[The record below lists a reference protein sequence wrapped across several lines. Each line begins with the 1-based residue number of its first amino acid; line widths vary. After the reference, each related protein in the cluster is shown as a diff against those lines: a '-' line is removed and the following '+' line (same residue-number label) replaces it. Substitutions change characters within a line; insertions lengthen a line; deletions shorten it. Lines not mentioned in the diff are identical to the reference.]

1 MAENQKN
8 GDTVKVSETP
18 VLDSGTYEIIR
29 QRLDTNAKSLKGC
42 LEQLNSARK
51 AVFGTVDTALSASE
65 RITTRNSCVP
75 RDMATFGN
83 KFLFGYNVQFGLKSM
98 TGIED
103 VFALYDYQNKVFTE
117 TSLDLLKDQ
126 RFSRDFQEL
135 YKYYKNTSLA
145 KIQIISPFLYMIF
158 STGKDVTDVKT
169 FKWKIDGTSLEY
181 IDNRSERDVT
191 LPPQQEFEW
200 KRTHRDFF
208 RKGTNP
214 HISIEDRIFVETIGG
229 DLTIKIEDNTNTGKG
244 IYAEPVENPD
254 QTLDDA
260 EYFYCCLENIILL
273 KIKPFQEKK
282 YRYFLYNEKTQ
293 KVHRIDSIEQACVLL
308 PDNQGVIFPNGYYLQ
323 TGTYKIFDSINDN
336 LRFER
341 RIQSPNGEDYQYV
354 FYENNSGMY
363 IIIPYNSI
371 SQEIATPIVCSGFSY
386 FDNGELILF
395 KADIEPRNNHVIQIW
410 QTPFCSHD
418 YTPPAIN
425 SESFYYKI
433 GNKDI
438 VKCMSDCQT
447 VLSLLFK
454 DDSWANLYIDITRE
468 TDRVL
473 DAYFWIDKPEA
484 FGLREILQQVRT
496 VSSSAVEEF
505 DKVSRTRKST
515 ADAIAAVK
523 NATKELLESSEL
535 RDNTSVEKFVAS
547 LAQLRSLRG
556 EIISL
561 KELKYADINS
571 INNLETSVKER
582 IDKLS
587 AACITFLLKPESLNP
602 YRKRTE
608 EMGISIT
615 AIERTNEG
623 KKKEDALDAIG
634 TDLELLIDIVNNLK
648 IDDPANATIIIE
660 AISAIFSDLNKTRS
674 ALRLRMKELRR
685 SEGSAEFSAQIK
697 LLDQS
702 VANYLDLA
710 ESAEKCDEF
719 YSKTVLQL
727 EELDGK
733 FADFDEFLPLLAQKR
748 TEIQQAFE
756 SRKILLQEQRART
769 CAAVMSAAER
779 ILKGIETKARS
790 FTTQNEINAYF
801 ASDLMVGKLREL
813 QEKLELFNDTV
824 KAEDIQSKLK
834 TLKED
839 ASRQLKDR
847 SDLFTEGDNLIKLG
861 KHSFTVNTQPLDL
874 TIVFKDNALFYHL
887 TGTDFFERVPSSE
900 LQSAQDV
907 WSQEYISETA
917 DLYRGEYLA
926 WQLLTSSINGTFAK
940 PEEIAAWSEQELLT
954 QITRFMSPRYDEGYV
969 KGVHDHDA
977 SLILRELLHLHTS
990 TGLLT
995 FDPSARSL
1003 ARLFWIWD
1011 EHTEFKRTCEKYL
1024 RGIAQVSQVFKT
1036 PGKYVEIKTQIVKLL
1051 IEFCRT
1057 VPFIADSYI
1066 DQSAEYLCEELKKG
1080 TPFVI
1085 SMEADQHCRAFY
1097 DSLREQ
1103 RMLQVFTDSVAV
1115 LRDAQPLQIDLIN
1128 NWFRAYTDASDEKID
1143 QEFVPEAVTL
1153 IVAEQLFNQNYRG
1166 SSAVIQVPSVRTV
1179 QGLRGDH
1186 STIKNGQHTF
1196 TYASFSR
1203 KLTSYITNGAIKF
1216 ERYRN
1221 ERKALLQQFKKDLK
1235 LDEFTPRV
1243 MSSFVRNK
1251 LINELYL
1258 PLIGDN
1264 FAKQIGAAGN
1274 KKRTDLM
1281 GMLLLISPPGY
1292 GKTTLMEYVANRLGL
1307 IFMKINGPA
1316 VGNKVTS
1323 LDPSEAP
1330 NASARE
1336 EIEKLNL
1343 ALEMGNNVM
1352 IYVDDIQH
1360 VSPEFL
1366 EKFISLCDA
1375 QRKIEGVYKGN
1386 SKTYDLRG
1394 KKVAVVMAGNPYT
1407 ESGERFKVPD
1417 MLANRADT
1425 YNLGDMLSANE
1436 KAFKLSYLE
1445 NALTSNLVLSEL
1457 SNRNASDLYSIVNAV
1472 EQNNFDSL
1480 ALEGDYGQDLRN
1492 DVITITKK
1500 LLTVR
1505 DIVLRVNQE
1514 YIRSAAQANEYRTEP
1529 PFKLQGSYR
1538 NMNRIAERVVP
1549 VMNEKELFNLVLQSY
1564 ENDAQTLT
1572 TGAEANLLK
1581 WKELQGCQSESDSQR
1596 WGEIKRVFN
1605 QHKLVQAD
1613 DKFGQAVLQLGKLS
1627 DGLEDIKKVIAS
1639 KPSTNS
1645 NDLQKE
1651 QFLKLEPSMH
1661 KQIDKIIAGLTMTSK
1676 TSLEKSPVNTQETT
1690 AALVMVL
1697 ENQTKVLNEWLVTL
1711 QNTSEKHSVNVESL
1725 QTAINRSLW
1734 FQRELVARFLKD
1746 ERMERKEDKQ
1756 GKDLSKDL
1764 H

>member
-1 MAENQKN
+1 MTMAENQNN
-8 GDTVKVSETP
+8 GDITKVPETP
-18 VLDSGTYEIIR
+18 ALDSGTYEIIR
-29 QRLDTNAKSLKGC
+29 QRLDTSAKSLKGC
-42 LEQLNSARK
+42 LEQLNTARK

-65 RITTRNSCVP
+65 RITTRNACVP

-83 KFLFGYNVQFGLKSM
+83 RFLFGYNVQFGLKSM

-103 VFALYDYQNKVFTE
+103 VFSLYEYQNNTFTE
-117 TSLDLLKDQ
+117 TSLDIIKDE
-126 RFSRDFQEL
+126 RFSRDFLEL

-145 KIQIISPFLYMIF
+145 KIQVISPFLYMIF
-158 STGKDVTDVKT
+158 STGKDITDVKT
-169 FKWKIDGTSLEY
+169 FKWKIAGNTLEY
-181 IDNRSERDVT
+181 IDNRSEREIS

-208 RKGTNP
+208 RKGVNP

-244 IYAEPVENPD
+244 IYAEPVENAD

-273 KIKPFQEKK
+273 KVKPFQEKA

-308 PDNQGVIFPNGYYLQ
+308 PDNQGVIFPNGCYLQ
-323 TGTYKIFDSINDN
+323 TGTFKIFDSISDN

-341 RIQSPNGEDYQYV
+341 RIQAPNGEDFQFV
-354 FYENNSGMY
+354 FYDTTSGMY

-371 SQEIATPIVCSGFSY
+371 SQEIATPVVCSGFSY

-395 KADIEPRNNHVIQIW
+395 KAEREPRNNHVIQIW

-418 YTPPAIN
+418 YIPPAIN
-425 SESFYYKI
+425 TESFYYKI
-433 GNKDI
+433 GNKDV

-454 DDSWANLYIDITRE
+454 DDSWSNLYIDITRE
-468 TDRVL
+468 TNRVL

-484 FGLREILQQVRT
+484 FGLSEILQQVRT

-505 DKVSRTRKST
+505 DKVSRTRKNT
-515 ADAIAAVK
+515 AEAIAAVK
-523 NATKELLESSEL
+523 SATEELLGSSEL
-535 RDNTSVEKFVAS
+535 RDSTSVEKFVSS
-547 LAQLRSLRG
+547 LAKLRSLRG

-571 INNLETSVKER
+571 INGLETSVKDR
-582 IDKLS
+582 IDTLS

-608 EMGISIT
+608 EMGTSIVS
-615 AIERTNEG
+615 IGRTSEG
-623 KKKEDALDAIG
+623 KKKEEALDAIG
-634 TDLELLIDIVNNLK
+634 KELELLIEIVGNLK
-648 IDDPANATIIIE
+648 IDDPANAALIIE
-660 AISAIFSDLNKTRS
+660 SISVIFSDLNKTRS
-674 ALRLRMKELRR
+674 ALRLRMKELRKN
-685 SEGSAEFSAQIK
+685 EGSAEFGAQIK

-710 ESAEKCDEF
+710 ESAEKCDGF
-719 YSKTVLQL
+719 YSKVVLQL

-733 FADFDEFLPLLAQKR
+733 FADFDDFLPLLAQKR

-769 CAAVMSAAER
+769 CTALMSAADR

-813 QEKLELFNDTV
+813 QEKLELLNDTV

-839 ASRQLKDR
+839 ATRQLKDR
-847 SDLFTEGDNLIKLG
+847 SELFTEGANLIKLG

-874 TIVFKDNALFYHL
+874 TIVCKDNALYYHL
-887 TGTDFFERVPSSE
+887 TGTDFFEKVPSSE
-900 LQSAQDV
+900 LQSAQEV
-907 WSQEYISETA
+907 WSQEYISETTS
-917 DLYRGEYLA
+917 LYRGEYLA
-926 WQLLTSSINGTFAK
+926 WQLLNSSLNGTFKK
-940 PEEIAAWSEQELLT
+940 PEEILTWSEQELLT
-954 QITRFMSPRYDEGYV
+954 QVTKFMSPRYDEGYV

-977 SLILRELLHLHTS
+977 SLIFRELLQLRTS
-990 TGLLT
+990 TSLLT
-995 FDPSARSL
+995 YSAPARSL
-1003 ARLFWIWD
+1003 ARLFWLRD
-1011 EHTEFKRTCEKYL
+1011 EHTEFKQTCEKYL
-1024 RGIAQVSQVFKT
+1024 RGIAQVAQVFKT
-1036 PGKYVEIKTQIVKLL
+1036 SGKYVEIKVQIKKLL
-1051 IEFCRT
+1051 EDFCK
-1057 VPFIADSYI
+1057 VVLFIADTYI
-1066 DQSAEYLCEELKKG
+1066 DQAAEYLCDELKRG

-1085 SMEADQHCRAFY
+1085 SMEADLYCRAFY
-1097 DSLREQ
+1097 DALTEQ
-1103 RMLQVFTDSVAV
+1103 RMLQVFTDSVAT
-1115 LRDAQPLQIDLIN
+1115 LSGSLPLQIDLIN
-1128 NWFRAYTDASDEKID
+1128 NWFRAFTDASDMKID
-1143 QEFVPEAVTL
+1143 QEFIPETVTL
-1153 IVAEQLFNQNYRG
+1153 IVAEQLFKQNYRG
-1166 SSAVIQVPSVRTV
+1166 SSAVIQVASVRTV

-1186 STIKNGQHTF
+1186 STISNSQLTF
-1196 TYASFSR
+1196 TYASFSQ
-1203 KLTSYITNGAIKF
+1203 KMNNYITSGAIKF
-1216 ERYRN
+1216 ERYRS
-1221 ERKALLQQFKKDLK
+1221 ERKTLLQQFKKDLK

-1251 LINELYL
+1251 LINDLYL

-1323 LDPSEAP
+1323 LDPTEAP

-1343 ALEMGNNVM
+1343 ALELGNNVM

-1445 NALTSNLVLSEL
+1445 NALTSNQVLAEL
-1457 SNRNASDLYSIVNAV
+1457 SNRNASDLYAIVNAV
-1472 EQNNFDSL
+1472 EQNNFDAL
-1480 ALEGDYGQDLRN
+1480 ALEGDYSQDLRT
-1492 DVITITKK
+1492 DIITVTKK
-1500 LLTVR
+1500 LLIVR

-1549 VMNEKELFNLVLQSY
+1549 VMNDKELFSLVLQSY

-1581 WKELQGCQSESDSQR
+1581 WKELQGCLNEVESQR
-1596 WGEIKRVFN
+1596 WSEIKRVFN

-1613 DKFGQAVLQLGKLS
+1613 DKFGQAVLQLGKLN
-1627 DGLEDIKKVIAS
+1627 DGLEDIKNVIAN
-1639 KPSTNS
+1639 STSTEGN
-1645 NDLQKE
+1645 NLPKE
-1651 QFLKLEPSMH
+1651 HFLKLEPSMH
-1661 KQIDKIIAGLTMTSK
+1661 EQIDKIIKSFTKSSK
-1676 TSLEKSPVNTQETT
+1676 TSSEKTPVNTQETT

-1697 ENQTKVLNEWLVTL
+1697 EKQTKVLNEWLIAL
-1711 QNTSEKHSVNVESL
+1711 QNTSEKQSVNVESL

-1734 FQRELVARFLKD
+1734 FQRELVARFLK
-1746 ERMERKEDKQ
+1746 ENRMERKEE
-1756 GKDLSKDL
+1756 KDLSKDFD
-1764 H
+1764 